1 MKTRLLL
8 APLCLAAVAALA
20 AGCGGSSTGSVSAD
34 SIAVVG
40 GTKISKTTFDELV
53 KVGLANYKAHGQT
66 APKVGTPQYTQL
78 KDSAVKYLV
87 QQEELQQEGQK
98 MGVTVTQKD
107 IDTRLASIKTQ
118 SFGGSQTKL
127 LAALKKD
134 GISLSDL
141 EQYEI
146 QPQLLSQ
153 KIYDKVTSS
162 VKVSKTAAKAYYDQ
176 NKATYTTPAE
186 TTRSVRHILVS
197 SKKLAEKLET
207 KLKNGASFAALAKKY
222 STDTGSA
229 QLGGKLNAVKGQL
242 VKPFQDVA
250 FSLKTGAVSPPVHSQ
265 YGWHIIQALG
275 PVKHSTAHLQ
285 SFAKVEPQ
293 IDQSLLQTKQSEV
306 WTAWLAKVNKD
317 YQGKVSYQTGYA
329 PATTT
334 TPTLSTPTT
343 TG

>member
-53 KVGLANYKAHGQT
+53 KVGLANYKAHGQA